1 MLLLKLFWEFF
12 QVGLFAVGGGM
23 ATVPFLYAMGERTGW
38 FTAETVADMIAVSE
52 STPGPI
58 GINMATYV
66 GNNTAGILGGVCAT
80 LGLMTPSIIV
90 ILLIAAVLKSF
101 SQNRV
106 VNAAFGALR
115 PCSAGLITASGLS
128 VAAICFLNRTKLAEG
143 DVLGGIRWEALAL
156 AALLLVLTRWF
167 KPTKKLHP
175 ILFIA
180 FSAVVGIVFRFGGA

>member
-58 GINMATYV
+58 GVNMATFV
-66 GNNTAGILGGVCAT
+66 GNNTAGIPGGLCAT
-80 LGLMTPSIIV
+80 LGLITPSIIV
-90 ILLIAAVLKSF
+90 ILLIAAALKSF
-101 SQNRV
+101 SRNRV
-106 VNAAFGALR
+106 VNAVFSALR

-128 VAAICFLNRTKLAEG
+128 VAALCFLDKAKLAEDG
-143 DVLGGIRWEALAL
+143 ILGGVRWEAVLL
-156 AALLLVLTRWF
+156 AALLLVLTQWV